1 LFYLSQRVK
10 ANNVAS
16 LQDFCYKS
24 DKDGSGT
31 LTPEV
36 FEQCLH
42 QVGMGIGE
50 REFKELM
57 KEIDSE
63 STGKVNY

>member
-1 LFYLSQRVK
+1 
-10 ANNVAS
+10 
-16 LQDFCYKS
+16 
-24 DKDGSGT
+24 